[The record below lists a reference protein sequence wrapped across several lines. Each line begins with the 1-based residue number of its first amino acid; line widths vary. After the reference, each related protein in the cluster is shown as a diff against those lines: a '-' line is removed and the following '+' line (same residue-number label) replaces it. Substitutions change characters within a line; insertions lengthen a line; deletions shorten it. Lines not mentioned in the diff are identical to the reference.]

1 MFGLDF
7 GSFVIA
13 SGLVQSVLL
22 GFFFKRSNRSG
33 RNSSLLGWAFLL
45 LSVLLALGLA
55 FQTGLVLEFPHLS
68 RVGHPLGA
76 LAAPLFA
83 IALQK
88 YFGYPKERR
97 IWILLFFAVP
107 TFIFLYSIPHYAMG
121 WDEKLAYILED
132 RKSPHLECTVIGAV
146 TLLFNILIFT
156 RIYYRLGGFEEE
168 FSRAAIREVSVFRKF
183 VLVCVFLLAVSI
195 LFFVL
200 FPGLRSETISNAA
213 LGIWII
219 VFAWSRVY
227 SENAESA
234 SEEKEESKY
243 KKAYLSE
250 DTVTENGKRIFQI
263 LNEEKSYLDPD
274 FDLGTL
280 SRILGISTHA
290 ASQVIGRYFGKGFL
304 ELCREFKIAKAEE
317 LLKETDLPILRIGL
331 DAGFN
336 SKTSF
341 LRAFKEEKGMTPSE
355 FREQKK

>member
-1 MFGLDF
+1 M
-7 GSFVIA
+7 VA

-22 GFFFKRSNRSG
+22 GFFFIRSNRSG
-33 RNSSLLGWAFLL
+33 RNSTLLGWAFLV

-55 FQTGLVLEFPHLS
+55 FQTGLVLQFPHLS

-88 YFGYPKERR
+88 YFGYPKERK
-97 IWILLFFAVP
+97 IWNVLFLTASVL
-107 TFIFLYSIPHYAMG
+107 IFLYSIPHYAMG
-121 WDEKLAYILED
+121 WNEKLAYVLED

-146 TLLFNILIFT
+146 TLFFNLTIFT
-156 RIYYRLGGFEEE
+156 RIYYRLGVFEEE
-168 FSRAAIREVSVFRKF
+168 FSRASFREVSVFRKF
-183 VLVCVFLLAVSI
+183 VLLCVLLLAVSI
-195 LFFVL
+195 LFFIVI
-200 FPGLRSETISNAA
+200 PGLRAETISNAA
-213 LGIWII
+213 LALWII
-219 VFAWSRVY
+219 VFAWFRVY
-227 SENAESA
+227 SENAEYT

-243 KKAYLSE
+243 KKAYLS
-250 DTVTENGKRIFQI
+250 DDIVTENGKRIFQI
-263 LNEEKSYLDPD
+263 LNEQKSYLDPD
-274 FDLGTL
+274 FDLASL
-280 SRILGISTHA
+280 SKTLGISTHT

-304 ELCREFKIAKAEE
+304 ELCREFKIAAAEQ

-355 FREQKK
+355 FREK